1 MELGETTVSSA
12 RRWPSRSEPS
22 GLALP
27 RRPATPNVYTRAW
40 RGQVLARRPL
50 LALLAGLCLAVV
62 TPPCA
67 SWATAQAA
75 PPDSTHASAP
85 ATTEAA
91 AQAAAALWQ
100 RGDFVAAYEA
110 AVADEGSAASQRLAA
125 RAAADQAVYVLAET
139 GAGQEEQF
147 EWLRR
152 SVAAAERAVALDP
165 SCSLTYVYLA
175 RGRGEIARRSG
186 VLQNL
191 NVANELKRLFDRALE
206 LNPRDADALVGLGMW
221 HLELVENGVGWL
233 YGGKRDQV
241 MPLVEAGVAAAP
253 EQVNLRV
260 EYATALR
267 AFAQPEL
274 AKEQLE
280 AALALPA
287 RSAVDRAEQE
297 RARRILND

>member
-1 MELGETTVSSA
+1 MA
-12 RRWPSRSEPS
+12 
-22 GLALP
+22 
-27 RRPATPNVYTRAW
+27 
-40 RGQVLARRPL
+40 
-50 LALLAGLCLAVV
+50 LAGLVAFTVAPQALTV
-62 TPPCA
+62 
-67 SWATAQAA
+67 ATAQAA
-75 PPDSTHASAP
+75 APSSTP
-85 ATTEAA
+85 AA
-91 AQAAAALWQ
+91 ARAATDLWL
-100 RGDFVAAYEA
+100 RGDFAAAYEA
-110 AVADEGSAASQRLAA
+110 AAADEGSAAAQRLAA
-125 RAAADQAVYVLAET
+125 RAAADQAVYVLAAA

-152 SVAAAERAVALDP
+152 SVTAAERAVTLDP
-165 SCSLTYVYLA
+165 NASQAYVYLA

-186 VLQNL
+186 ILQNL
-191 NVANELKRLFDRALE
+191 NVATELKRLFEKALE
-206 LNPRDADALVGLGMW
+206 LNPQDADALVGFGMW

-253 EQVNLRV
+253 DQVNLRV

-274 AKEQLE
+274 ALEQLE

-297 RARRILND
+297 RARRLLNN

>member
-1 MELGETTVSSA
+1 MEPGETTVSSA
-12 RRWPSRSEPS
+12 RRWLSPSEPS
-22 GLALP
+22 GLALA
-27 RRPATPNVYTRAW
+27 RWPATPGSFRPLQTR
-40 RGQVLARRPL
+40 VRRPL
-50 LALLAGLCLAVV
+50 LAILAVLGAV
-62 TPPCA
+62 VLTPQA
-67 SWATAQAA
+67 LTSATAQTAA
-75 PPDSTHASAP
+75 PVPASAAARA
-85 ATTEAA
+85 ATE
-91 AQAAAALWQ
+91 LWLG
-100 RGDFVAAYEA
+100 GDFVAAYEA

-125 RAAADQAVYVLAET
+125 RAAADQAVYVLAAA

-152 SVAAAERAVALDP
+152 SVTAAERAVTLDP
-165 SCSLTYVYLA
+165 NASQAYVYLA

-186 VLQNL
+186 ILQNL
-191 NVANELKRLFDRALE
+191 NVATELKRLFEKALE
-206 LNPRDADALVGLGMW
+206 LNPRDADALVGFGMW

-274 AKEQLE
+274 ALKQLE
-280 AALALPA
+280 TALALPA

-297 RARRILND
+297 RARRQLND